1 MPSRKLLPRVS
12 QTWLVV
18 TAMTLLAYWSRSS
31 FGMGVLLFLAAWLLF
46 MLNEG
51 SYFHSA
57 QEHENR
63 FTLCM
68 GVYAAR
74 VAFFTADSPLAF
86 VGRHSPTLGYFLMGA
101 IGYWFCQW
109 NRVAHRQQLTR
120 PVFISGLQ
128 RSYSQST
135 FRRNVDLTLVRSV
148 VAEVIRHVKGL
159 DHFWVPN
166 TPGPVRWL
174 IPFLLEKVGLSRLLV
189 PGWSVNEMD
198 AVVHALD
205 RCNGHELNEVISRL
219 SHYRARRGSN
229 SGDGNE
235 AAAAATAAATA
246 RLLFNLRRC

>member
-86 VGRHSPTLGYFLMGA
+86 VGRHSPTGVFPHGRHRLLVLPVEPRGA
-101 IGYWFCQW
+101 PP
-109 NRVAHRQQLTR
+109 ALTR
-120 PVFISGLQ
+120 PVILGLQ
-128 RSYSQST
+128 RTSASP
-135 FRRNVDLTLVRSV
+135 RS
-148 VAEVIRHVKGL
+148 G
-159 DHFWVPN
+159 
-166 TPGPVRWL
+166 
-174 IPFLLEKVGLSRLLV
+174 
-189 PGWSVNEMD
+189 
-198 AVVHALD
+198 
-205 RCNGHELNEVISRL
+205 
-219 SHYRARRGSN
+219 
-229 SGDGNE
+229 
-235 AAAAATAAATA
+235 ATWT
-246 RLLFNLRRC
+246 

>member
-109 NRVAHRQQLTR
+109 NRVAHRQQLAIEER
-120 PVFISGLQ
+120 
-128 RSYSQST
+128 
-135 FRRNVDLTLVRSV
+135 D
-148 VAEVIRHVKGL
+148 
-159 DHFWVPN
+159 
-166 TPGPVRWL
+166 
-174 IPFLLEKVGLSRLLV
+174 IPFLL
-189 PGWSVNEMD
+189 
-198 AVVHALD
+198 
-205 RCNGHELNEVISRL
+205 
-219 SHYRARRGSN
+219 
-229 SGDGNE
+229 
-235 AAAAATAAATA
+235 
-246 RLLFNLRRC
+246 LRREGFRRRTGPEEGHNGAT